1 MKTFKKHLEEK
12 LADNEFKEMY
22 DEERYLLEIS
32 LQLQEVR
39 KVSGLAQHELA
50 KKARVTQQQ
59 LSKIENG
66 LNCNLS
72 TFLRVCHAL
81 NVKLD
86 LNSLRRMPISE
97 TC

>member
-39 KVSGLAQHELA
+39 K
-50 KKARVTQQQ
+50 
-59 LSKIENG
+59 
-66 LNCNLS
+66 
-72 TFLRVCHAL
+72 
-81 NVKLD
+81 
-86 LNSLRRMPISE
+86 RRMSISE